1 MAQERKPKQLTYPSG
16 ATRMGSRMKNKITH
30 LFEVILFTFPAIIL
44 LTIFVII
51 PAVKTL
57 SLSFLNEEGNFVGI
71 QNFKEVLLSSDI
83 LNLERF
89 PFQPPPWGAIP
100 HNAIWIL
107 IHLPMVITLGMTLAV
122 LLRDV
127 WGASFIKSVIFL
139 GMITPMV
146 IGGGIIRFIFDE
158 HSGIVNA
165 IFQLFGLDQ
174 FVRSWTAYPNTAL
187 LALILGSVL
196 LWTGFSLIL
205 YSSGLSTIPEELYEA
220 AEVDGANP
228 FQRFFYIT
236 IPLLKPVTLTVVSM
250 TLLWELK
257 IFDLVYTATGG
268 GPGGAS
274 SVLALRMYSLAF
286 RALDPNRSA
295 VIATLITALT
305 LIIGIWLSRANK
317 VNED

>member
-1 MAQERKPKQLTYPSG
+1 
-16 ATRMGSRMKNKITH
+16 MKNKLAH
-30 LFEVILFTFPAIIL
+30 WFEVIIFTFPAIIL
-44 LTIFVII
+44 LVIFVII
-51 PAVKTL
+51 PAVQTL
-57 SLSFLNEEGNFVGI
+57 SLSFMNEEGEFVGFE
-71 QNFKEVLLSSDI
+71 NFSEVLLSSDI
-83 LNLERF
+83 LNLQRF
-89 PFQPPPWGAIP
+89 PFQSPPWGAIP
-100 HNAIWIL
+100 HNAVWIL
-107 IHLPMVITLGMTLAV
+107 IHLPLVILLGMTLAV
-122 LLRDV
+122 LLRDI

-146 IGGGIIRFIFDE
+146 VGGGIIRFIFDE

-165 IFQLFGLDQ
+165 IFRGVGLDQ
-174 FVRSWTAYPNTAL
+174 WVRSWTSYPDTAL

-236 IPLLKPVTLTVVSM
+236 VPMLKPVTLTVVSM

-274 SVLALRMYSLAF
+274 TVLALRMYSLAF

-295 VIATLITALT
+295 VIATFITALT
-305 LIIGIWLSRANK
+305 LIIGVWLSRANR